1 MHLIASFAFQ
11 KNNNPSLAI
20 PNPPKRSK
28 SRSPSPQPPIS
39 NSQISTVLARL
50 AEASEELRRYQRI
63 CDDEKDRDRMR
74 RGGIRRA
81 ASTEND
87 NDPNSRP
94 STRLNRH
101 SQNGGSLYRKS
112 LSLDQSMQAEQQQVF
127 SFMFMFMFR
136 YLTTFLILPDDL
148 EAGR

>member
-1 MHLIASFAFQ
+1 
-11 KNNNPSLAI
+11 
-20 PNPPKRSK
+20 
-28 SRSPSPQPPIS
+28 
-39 NSQISTVLARL
+39 
-50 AEASEELRRYQRI
+50 
-63 CDDEKDRDRMR
+63 MR